1 MLLRIKK
8 VVKLPGDIE
17 AWDSPVPASFLGSI
31 YIASVL
37 HPEKVTNDF
46 YEECVTKFYE
56 SFYGFTPANKDDLMF
71 KILLITGTNYT
82 FISHTGTASS
92 GGTCM
97 VCHYRTVSTHIKELT
112 VW

>member
-1 MLLRIKK
+1 MKVKKKKINIRFKLVSNVSKYQIMYSTKKSFKNKK

-56 SFYGFTPANKDDLMF
+56 SFYGFTPAK
-71 KILLITGTNYT
+71 
-82 FISHTGTASS
+82 
-92 GGTCM
+92 
-97 VCHYRTVSTHIKELT
+97 
-112 VW
+112 